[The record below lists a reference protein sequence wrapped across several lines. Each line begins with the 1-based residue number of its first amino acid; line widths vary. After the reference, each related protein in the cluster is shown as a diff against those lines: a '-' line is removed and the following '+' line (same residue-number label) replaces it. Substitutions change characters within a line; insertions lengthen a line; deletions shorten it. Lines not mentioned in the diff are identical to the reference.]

1 MELMLAEREKWGKN
15 LLIAAWIVVIFAVMI
30 GLTIAWSM
38 SYSQYLHLLAENESI
53 EFLYVFFTAL
63 PFIIVSAVELLKI
76 PLVYKIYKSKRVILK
91 SIYAIVLIL
100 VTLVT
105 FETLTMGLER
115 QYSNITTEVD
125 IPRNRLS
132 VIDNEIQLISK
143 EGVKNNLNLKRLLA
157 EKIKLKAQIDKAASN
172 SQVYRIAMGWYEENR
187 ASDLTKSEVAN
198 IARVWFGFLGF
209 IVSTMGI
216 FLAFGGMALKKNKE

>member
-1 MELMLAEREKWGKN
+1 MLAEREKLGKN

-157 EKIKLKAQIDKAASN
+157 EKIKLKAQIDKAASKK
-172 SQVYRIAMGWYEENR
+172 NR
-187 ASDLTKSEVAN
+187 ASDVTRIEADNVAFF
-198 IARVWFGFLGF
+198 WFGSLAL

-216 FLAFGGMALKKNKE
+216 FLAFGGIRLLKR